1 MNIKDPKVRAY
12 IYGIVLAAIP
22 LLQFFRLV
30 PGDAVP
36 LIVNVVTAV
45 LGVGAAGLALPN
57 TPSAPTGPPVVNVYS
72 TVDPEVTARQI
83 IERDG
88 KHEA

>member
-1 MNIKDPKVRAY
+1 MNIRDPKVRAY

-30 PGDAVP
+30 PGEAVP

-45 LGVGAAGLALPN
+45 LGVGVAGLALPN
-57 TPSAPTGPPVVNVYS
+57 TPSPATAPVVNVYS
-72 TVDPEVTARQI
+72 TVDPEVTA
-83 IERDG
+83 ERAARRANG
-88 KHEA
+88 LEL

>member
-1 MNIKDPKVRAY
+1 MNIRDPKVRAY

-30 PGDAVP
+30 PGEAIP
-36 LIVNVVTAV
+36 LVVNVVTAV

-57 TPSAPTGPPVVNVYS
+57 TPSAPGQPIVNVYS
-72 TVDPEVTARQI
+72 TVDPEAAAQI
-83 IERDG
+83 IERNG
-88 KHEA
+88 RHEA

>member
-1 MNIKDPKVRAY
+1 MNIRDPKTRAY
-12 IYGIVLAAIP
+12 IYGVVIAAIP

-45 LGVGAAGLALPN
+45 LGVGAASLALPN
-57 TPSAPTGPPVVNVYS
+57 TPSTPGQPIVNVYS
-72 TVDPEVTARQI
+72 TVDPEKTAQQI
-83 IERDG
+83 IERNG
-88 KHEA
+88 RHEA